1 MKINSKS
8 KKINNEAQL
17 GNNLYLKRKNN
28 FSLVKNISWSYKI
41 LY

>member
-1 MKINSKS
+1 M
-8 KKINNEAQL
+8 NNEAQL

-28 FSLVKNISWSYKI
+28 FALSKNISWSYKI